1 MRRDHLF
8 PALLFFDEGG
18 KPVVN
23 LPMKWA
29 FSAEVSTRTSYSCA
43 ARHGDLQQSPVGG
56 TNEHPGEPHC
66 SRERKFCIHET
77 AHGAGTRMSLVTGA
91 AQTAQRPRARATA
104 LPQPVQRVVCRHGVP

>member
-1 MRRDHLF
+1 MVIMIIHDLKKKNSPRMFPVSCRPCGTSLRTDHLF
-8 PALLFFDEGG
+8 PALFFFDKGG

-56 TNEHPGEPHC
+56 TDEHPG
-66 SRERKFCIHET
+66 
-77 AHGAGTRMSLVTGA
+77 
-91 AQTAQRPRARATA
+91 
-104 LPQPVQRVVCRHGVP
+104 